1 MNNIYP
7 NNPFSQYNPYF
18 QQNQYQPVQ
27 NYQPITSQGPHM
39 EIQRVN
45 GKDAAYA
52 FAIGPNSSVI
62 LADTMLPK
70 IWIVTTDAAGYKVV
84 TGMNV
89 TPDEEPI
96 RVEGNTEEKEDPI
109 KILTDRIDKL
119 EEKVKNYGKSD
130 SRSSWQNKSGNA
142 NAQSNDR
149 NGSRIEGSD
158 GNNSTNVGE

>member
-1 MNNIYP
+1 MNGIYP
-7 NNPFSQYNPYF
+7 NNPYF
-18 QQNQYQPVQ
+18 QQTQYQPVQ
-27 NYQPITSQGPHM
+27 NFQPVMQQGPHM

-89 TPDEEPI
+89 FPDEEP
-96 RVEGNTEEKEDPI
+96 VPAEGKIEEKEDPI
-109 KILTDRIDKL
+109 KALTERIDKL
-119 EEKVKNYGKSD
+119 EERMRNYGKSD
-130 SRSSWQNKSGNA
+130 SKSAGQGKSGNA
-142 NAQSNDR
+142 GSQSNDR
-149 NGSRIEGSD
+149 NGTRVEGSN
-158 GNNSTNVGE
+158 GNNSADVGQ